1 VCVCLSDSFLFVA
14 LCVFVFVS
22 LCLSVSVPLCLFF
35 FFVLLSLIFGLLSLL
50 IYVFKLLCLCLLAW
64 CTLGL
69 SLPSVH
75 TLSTLSCLLS
85 YSKSP
90 EPKKKKVKKGD
101 TLVALA
107 LKFGVSVNQI
117 FFWNPH
123 LVPLPDLGGK
133 VSLARTHARTHARM
147 NAVMRTHALARA
159 RARLLLRLNHLV

>member
-1 VCVCLSDSFLFVA
+1 VPKCLCASVSLLFFCPFVPYFWSLVSSYLCFQVA
-14 LCVFVFVS
+14 LS
-22 LCLSVSVPLCLFF
+22 LSLGLVYLGFIFAFCAHVVDT
-35 FFVLLSLIFGLLSLL
+35 LLSLVLLE
-50 IYVFKLLCLCLLAW
+50 VAG
-64 CTLGL
+64 T
-69 SLPSVH
+69 
-75 TLSTLSCLLS
+75 
-85 YSKSP
+85 
-90 EPKKKKVKKGD
+90 KKKKVKKGD